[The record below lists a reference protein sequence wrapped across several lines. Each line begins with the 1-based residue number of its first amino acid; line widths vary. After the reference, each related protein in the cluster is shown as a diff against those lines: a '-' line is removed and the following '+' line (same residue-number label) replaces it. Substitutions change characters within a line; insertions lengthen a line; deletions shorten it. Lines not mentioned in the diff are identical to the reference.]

1 MFGRVLTKIFKRG
14 APAVKP
20 AASSPAPETSESP
33 FGRTSTPPAP
43 KAPEPVVEPKAPAAA
58 AAEAGA
64 DAVKKQWKAKADKA
78 MNPKESPDV
87 LCGVNKSMSKEEIAE
102 KLAMLYR
109 RHNRA
114 ASSLD
119 AKMREEAEAMLEA
132 IASVKE
138 KYLLKKS

>member
-20 AASSPAPETSESP
+20 GASSPSPETSDSP
-33 FGRTSTPPAP
+33 FGRSATTPAP
-43 KAPEPVVEPKAPAAA
+43 KSQEPAVEPKARGVAS
-58 AAEAGA
+58 EAGA

-78 MNPKESPDV
+78 LNPKESPDV
-87 LCGVNKSMSKEEIAE
+87 LCGVNKNMSKEEIAE
-102 KLAMLYR
+102 ILAMLYR